1 MRQVPGLVC
10 STLCSSDDEVCACE
24 RNKRKQGICGINY
37 CGKRRLSNLFFVPFC
52 PVGLVENGRR
62 SQEGILVWVSFFL
75 GKRGTR
81 GGYWKRR
88 PDGIVV
94 TDDDDG
100 DNGERSQAVA
110 TGMRSLEWPD
120 DFLGVEGEG
129 GVENLERQECQAKKK
144 IGVSRK
150 IRGRVRSR
158 GQEGKAVFILAI
170 AAQSKPT
177 VTTPPPPSK
186 MTLKW
191 S

>member
-1 MRQVPGLVC
+1 M
-10 STLCSSDDEVCACE
+10 
-24 RNKRKQGICGINY
+24 
-37 CGKRRLSNLFFVPFC
+37 
-52 PVGLVENGRR
+52 
-62 SQEGILVWVSFFL
+62 
-75 GKRGTR
+75 
-81 GGYWKRR
+81 
-88 PDGIVV
+88 
-94 TDDDDG
+94 
-100 DNGERSQAVA
+100 
-110 TGMRSLEWPD
+110 EWPD
-120 DFLGVEGEG
+120 DFLGWKVRVVWRIWKAGEK
-129 GVENLERQECQAKKK
+129 CQAKKK

>member
-1 MRQVPGLVC
+1 M
-10 STLCSSDDEVCACE
+10 
-24 RNKRKQGICGINY
+24 
-37 CGKRRLSNLFFVPFC
+37 
-52 PVGLVENGRR
+52 
-62 SQEGILVWVSFFL
+62 
-75 GKRGTR
+75 
-81 GGYWKRR
+81 
-88 PDGIVV
+88 